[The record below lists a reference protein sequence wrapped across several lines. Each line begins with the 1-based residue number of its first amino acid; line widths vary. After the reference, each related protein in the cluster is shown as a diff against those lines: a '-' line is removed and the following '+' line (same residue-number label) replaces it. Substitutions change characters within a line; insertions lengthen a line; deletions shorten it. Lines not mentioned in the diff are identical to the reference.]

1 MWDNTVLV
9 FMGDNGGPT
18 FEGHSNYPLRGG
30 KLNFFEGGIRPAS
43 FVSSPLLP
51 RSVVGTWYNGYAHEV
66 DWVPTFLTLA
76 GVPTPAGID
85 GIDFWPS
92 LIEPANKDATL
103 MATAPKTIGAP
114 PPHRTEVLIADH
126 ILRVGDW
133 KYVTGS
139 GNETWIKALL
149 RDCMLGTGG
158 GWMDV
163 PSDPKNNS
171 NICPEDIYTRSPK
184 KGKTTSDEIGC
195 PVDNATV
202 GHGHVVT
209 SVVDLWL
216 CSNPC
221 TPDNPCLWNLATD
234 PGEREEVS
242 AENPQVVA
250 SMKSRLLELSASFKY
265 NPPMMGSNDVF
276 CQHVKE
282 RGGFLGPWI
291 PSL

>member
-1 MWDNTVLV
+1 MHIGVSACPYVFTCVLSTTYPYV
-9 FMGDNGGPT
+9 FT
-18 FEGHSNYPLRGG
+18 C
-30 KLNFFEGGIRPAS
+30 
-43 FVSSPLLP
+43 
-51 RSVVGTWYNGYAHEV
+51 
-66 DWVPTFLTLA
+66 
-76 GVPTPAGID
+76 
-85 GIDFWPS
+85 
-92 LIEPANKDATL
+92 
-103 MATAPKTIGAP
+103 
-114 PPHRTEVLIADH
+114 VLSTTH
-126 ILRVGDW
+126 
-133 KYVTGS
+133 
-139 GNETWIKALL
+139 
-149 RDCMLGTGG
+149 
-158 GWMDV
+158 
-163 PSDPKNNS
+163 
-171 NICPEDIYTRSPK
+171 
-184 KGKTTSDEIGC
+184 KG